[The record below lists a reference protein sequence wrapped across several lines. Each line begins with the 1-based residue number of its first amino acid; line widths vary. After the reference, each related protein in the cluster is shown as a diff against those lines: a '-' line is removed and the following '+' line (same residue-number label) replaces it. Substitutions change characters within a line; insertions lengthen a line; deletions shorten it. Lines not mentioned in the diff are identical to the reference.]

1 LIQVF
6 RHQLTAWI
14 FRGVYVADRATVLER
29 TGVLNMA
36 ALGATRLRELNPLIG
51 ATLAAAACGVGRE
64 PKSGIAR
71 Q

>member
-1 LIQVF
+1 MGGAQVIGPILVGLEKSVQIV
-6 RHQLTAWI
+6 RL
-14 FRGVYVADRATVLER
+14 GATVNDL
-29 TGVLNMA
+29 LNMA

>member
-1 LIQVF
+1 
-6 RHQLTAWI
+6 
-14 FRGVYVADRATVLER
+14 VYVADRATVLER